1 VLTKKQPIPLKTKKQ
16 LTNCNVKSYALDSP
30 AAEGIFI
37 GKPMDSKER
46 IYKLI
51 EELQDMLASGWNVD
65 AVSVWRGANSE
76 GSKVFTFE
84 VELSE

>member
-1 VLTKKQPIPLKTKKQ
+1 
-16 LTNCNVKSYALDSP
+16 
-30 AAEGIFI
+30 
-37 GKPMDSKER
+37 MDSKER